1 MRYLIF
7 LGTVTFFGATTTT
20 FAVGLTT
27 ADYDYL
33 ETQNIE
39 RTATLLRNLS
49 PRKQARLHA
58 VINFLPV
65 TSASQAKNVA
75 EALEVLH
82 EASRLGTEPPRRTL
96 GSAAAVSVASAPP

>member
-7 LGTVTFFGATTTT
+7 LGTVTFFGATTTS

-33 ETQNIE
+33 ETQNVE

-49 PRKQARLHA
+49 PREQARLHA
-58 VINFLPV
+58 VINFLPA

-75 EALEVLH
+75 EALELFMKH
-82 EASRLGTEPPRRTL
+82 QDWELSHPGELWDLPRR
-96 GSAAAVSVASAPP
+96 